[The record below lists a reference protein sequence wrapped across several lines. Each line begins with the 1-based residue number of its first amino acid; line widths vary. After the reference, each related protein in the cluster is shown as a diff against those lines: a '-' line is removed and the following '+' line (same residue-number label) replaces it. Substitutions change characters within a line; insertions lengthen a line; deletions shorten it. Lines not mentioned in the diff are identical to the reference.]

1 MAYQMAKE
9 AALQETVFFCTNH
22 CSSEPPNPNLPEQL
36 VYTEEEIKWA
46 KRLSMS
52 QCLESWWQGKLVI
65 PNSSGE
71 TILKKIQRVT
81 HMGIRR
87 TADVVRQSKV
97 TFKSVHSRRYR
108 DRL

>member
-1 MAYQMAKE
+1 
-9 AALQETVFFCTNH
+9 
-22 CSSEPPNPNLPEQL
+22 
-36 VYTEEEIKWA
+36 
-46 KRLSMS
+46 MS
-52 QCLESWWQGKLVI
+52 QCLESWWQSAEGKLVI